1 MEREE
6 VLNIIS
12 KSIIFAGAEDRIEEV
27 FESGL
32 TRRYAKGEYVFV
44 QGEKPRFMYILLK
57 GSVNL
62 IYDDLFGNREMLGKF
77 RRPGVLFG
85 EIFLYL
91 GNDYQQSCVAD
102 EDTSLFL
109 ISRNFFS
116 TIKDGS
122 DLNIKIME
130 NFIKLLSQRTYSLN
144 IKSKVL
150 GGASIR
156 QKICRFLYYNA
167 WGKDSYNLP
176 FNREDFASYLSVA
189 RPSLSR
195 EMMSMEREGFFHLKG
210 REVKKINW
218 DMVRNLI

>member
-1 MEREE
+1 M
-6 VLNIIS
+6 
-12 KSIIFAGAEDRIEEV
+12 
-27 FESGL
+27 
-32 TRRYAKGEYVFV
+32 
-44 QGEKPRFMYILLK
+44 
-57 GSVNL
+57 
-62 IYDDLFGNREMLGKF
+62 
-77 RRPGVLFG
+77 
-85 EIFLYL
+85 
-91 GNDYQQSCVAD
+91 
-102 EDTSLFL
+102 